1 MNRFLKKHQ
10 EIQSLEEANDTSG
23 LYDLIMMNFYKMTNG
38 SISSGDEKKIMLL
51 TAAMGILNSSRDS
64 RAMNAARK
72 LYQKAMN

>member
-1 MNRFLKKHQ
+1 MNRFLKLY
-10 EIQSLEEANDTSG
+10 EESMSIDEANDPSG

-38 SISSGDEKKIMLL
+38 NISTSDEKRIMLL

-64 RAMNAARK
+64 RATNAARR

>member
-1 MNRFLKKHQ
+1 MNRFLKYY
-10 EIQSLEEANDTSG
+10 EESMPLEESNDPSG

-38 SISSGDEKKIMLL
+38 NISSSDEKRIMLL

-64 RAMNAARK
+64 RAMNAARR